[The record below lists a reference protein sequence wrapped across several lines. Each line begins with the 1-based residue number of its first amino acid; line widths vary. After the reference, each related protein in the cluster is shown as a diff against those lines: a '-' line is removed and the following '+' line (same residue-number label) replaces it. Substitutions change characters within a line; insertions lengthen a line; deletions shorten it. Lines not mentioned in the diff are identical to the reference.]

1 MTVSASPRL
10 TTLYVCCSL
19 HHFLADFSSLVDTLI
34 YHTLICQRVWSLR
47 SSSVSAV
54 LLWTAISWSF
64 GFKVLV
70 PLSFSEINRCKMTNS
85 IFAPFCKPHKMLPAF
100 SNKSDHMESITLWGK
115 WSYSSW
121 LSWSSIASDSLS
133 VMVTG
138 MGFFFSSSF
147 FLLGPARKCSLSVA
161 AQHVTRPLSSLWHLC
176 LQNRMWCWLSSCN
189 FLLLLTHTPDGWVRC
204 DRFIQGSWAL
214 REEEEDCLASVDKAN
229 IFNVYSH

>member
-47 SSSVSAV
+47 LSSVSAV

-70 PLSFSEINRCKMTNS
+70 PLSFSEIDARWLIRFSLLFVSHTKCFLLFQTN
-85 IFAPFCKPHKMLPAF
+85 P
-100 SNKSDHMESITLWGK
+100 ITLWGK
-115 WSYSSW
+115 WSSSSW

-138 MGFFFSSSF
+138 MGFFFQLFLPFWACQEMLAECCSSTCDTS
-147 FLLGPARKCSLSVA
+147 AVIAVTSLSPEQDVMLVKFMQLPA
-161 AQHVTRPLSSLWHLC
+161 AFDTHSWWMSEMWQVYTGILSS
-176 LQNRMWCWLSSCN
+176 
-189 FLLLLTHTPDGWVRC
+189 
-204 DRFIQGSWAL
+204 
-214 REEEEDCLASVDKAN
+214 
-229 IFNVYSH
+229 

>member
-70 PLSFSEINRCKMTNS
+70 PLSFSEIDARWLIRFSLLFVSHTKCFLLFQTN
-85 IFAPFCKPHKMLPAF
+85 P
-100 SNKSDHMESITLWGK
+100 ITLWGK
-115 WSYSSW
+115 WSSSSW

-138 MGFFFSSSF
+138 MVFFFFSSF

-161 AQHVTRPLSSLWHLC
+161 AQHVTRLLSSLWHLC

>member
-70 PLSFSEINRCKMTNS
+70 PLSFSEIDARWLIRFSLLFVSHTKCFLLFQTN
-85 IFAPFCKPHKMLPAF
+85 P
-100 SNKSDHMESITLWGK
+100 ITLWGK
-115 WSYSSW
+115 WSSSSW

-138 MGFFFSSSF
+138 MGFFFFFSSF

-161 AQHVTRPLSSLWHLC
+161 AQHVTRLLSSLWHLC

>member
-47 SSSVSAV
+47 LSSVSAV

-70 PLSFSEINRCKMTNS
+70 PLSFSEIDARWLIRFSLLFVSHTKCFLLFQTN
-85 IFAPFCKPHKMLPAF
+85 P
-100 SNKSDHMESITLWGK
+100 ITLWGK
-115 WSYSSW
+115 WSSSSW

-138 MGFFFSSSF
+138 MGFFFFFSSF

-161 AQHVTRPLSSLWHLC
+161 AQHVTRLLSSLWHLC

>member
-47 SSSVSAV
+47 LSSVSAV

-70 PLSFSEINRCKMTNS
+70 PLSFSEIDARWLIRFSLLFVSHTKCFLLFQTNP
-85 IFAPFCKPHKMLPAF
+85 IA
-100 SNKSDHMESITLWGK
+100 LWGK
-115 WSYSSW
+115 WSSSSW

-138 MGFFFSSSF
+138 MGFFFFQLFLPFGACQEMLAECCSSTCDTS
-147 FLLGPARKCSLSVA
+147 AVIAVTSLSPEQDVMLVKFMQLPA
-161 AQHVTRPLSSLWHLC
+161 AFDTHSWWMSEMWQVYTGILSS
-176 LQNRMWCWLSSCN
+176 
-189 FLLLLTHTPDGWVRC
+189 
-204 DRFIQGSWAL
+204 
-214 REEEEDCLASVDKAN
+214 
-229 IFNVYSH
+229 

>member
-70 PLSFSEINRCKMTNS
+70 PLSFSEIDARWLIRFSLLFVSHTKCFLLFQTNP
-85 IFAPFCKPHKMLPAF
+85 IA
-100 SNKSDHMESITLWGK
+100 LWGK
-115 WSYSSW
+115 WSSSSW

-138 MGFFFSSSF
+138 MGFFFFQLFLPFGACQEMLAECCSSTCDTS
-147 FLLGPARKCSLSVA
+147 AVIAATSLSPEQDVMLVKFMQLPA
-161 AQHVTRPLSSLWHLC
+161 AFDTHSWWMSEMWQVYTGILSS
-176 LQNRMWCWLSSCN
+176 
-189 FLLLLTHTPDGWVRC
+189 
-204 DRFIQGSWAL
+204 
-214 REEEEDCLASVDKAN
+214 
-229 IFNVYSH
+229 

>member
-1 MTVSASPRL
+1 MTVSASPQL

-47 SSSVSAV
+47 LSSVSAV

-70 PLSFSEINRCKMTNS
+70 PLSFSEIDARWLIRFSLLFVSHTKCFLLFQTN
-85 IFAPFCKPHKMLPAF
+85 P
-100 SNKSDHMESITLWGK
+100 ITLWGK
-115 WSYSSW
+115 WSSSSW

-138 MGFFFSSSF
+138 MGFFFFSSF

-161 AQHVTRPLSSLWHLC
+161 AQHVTRLLSSLWHLC

>member
-47 SSSVSAV
+47 LSSVSAV

-70 PLSFSEINRCKMTNS
+70 PLSFSEIDARWLIRFSLLFVSHTKCFLLFQTNP
-85 IFAPFCKPHKMLPAF
+85 IA
-100 SNKSDHMESITLWGK
+100 LWGK
-115 WSYSSW
+115 WSSSSW

-138 MGFFFSSSF
+138 MGFFFFSSF

-161 AQHVTRPLSSLWHLC
+161 AQHVTRLLSSLRHLC

>member
-47 SSSVSAV
+47 LSSVSAV

-70 PLSFSEINRCKMTNS
+70 PLSFSEIDARWLIRFSLLFVSHTKCFLLFQTN
-85 IFAPFCKPHKMLPAF
+85 P
-100 SNKSDHMESITLWGK
+100 ITLWGK
-115 WSYSSW
+115 WSSSSW

-138 MGFFFSSSF
+138 MVFFFFFQLFLPFGACQEMLAECCSSTCDTS
-147 FLLGPARKCSLSVA
+147 AVIAVTSLSPEQDVMLVKFMQLPA
-161 AQHVTRPLSSLWHLC
+161 AFDTHSWWMSEMWQVYTGILSS
-176 LQNRMWCWLSSCN
+176 
-189 FLLLLTHTPDGWVRC
+189 
-204 DRFIQGSWAL
+204 
-214 REEEEDCLASVDKAN
+214 
-229 IFNVYSH
+229 

>member
-47 SSSVSAV
+47 LSSVSAV

-70 PLSFSEINRCKMTNS
+70 PLLFSEIDARWLIRFSLLFVSHTKCFLLFQTN
-85 IFAPFCKPHKMLPAF
+85 P
-100 SNKSDHMESITLWGK
+100 ITLWGK
-115 WSYSSW
+115 WSSSSW

-138 MGFFFSSSF
+138 MGFFFFSSF

-161 AQHVTRPLSSLWHLC
+161 AQHVTRLLSSLWHLC

>member
-138 MGFFFSSSF
+138 MGFFFPALSSF
-147 FLLGPARKCSLSVA
+147 WGLPGNARWVL
-161 AQHVTRPLSSLWHLC
+161 QLNMWHVCCH
-176 LQNRMWCWLSSCN
+176 
-189 FLLLLTHTPDGWVRC
+189 RC
-204 DRFIQGSWAL
+204 DI
-214 REEEEDCLASVDKAN
+214 SVSRTGCDAG
-229 IFNVYSH
+229 

>member
-47 SSSVSAV
+47 FSSVSAV

-70 PLSFSEINRCKMTNS
+70 PLSFSEIDARWLIRFSLLFVSHTKCFLLFQTNP
-85 IFAPFCKPHKMLPAF
+85 IA
-100 SNKSDHMESITLWGK
+100 LWGK
-115 WSYSSW
+115 WSSSSW

-138 MGFFFSSSF
+138 MGFFFFQLFLPFGACQEMLAECCSSTCDTS
-147 FLLGPARKCSLSVA
+147 AVIAVTSLSPEQDVMLVKFMQLPA
-161 AQHVTRPLSSLWHLC
+161 AFDTHSWWMSEMWQVYTGILSS
-176 LQNRMWCWLSSCN
+176 
-189 FLLLLTHTPDGWVRC
+189 
-204 DRFIQGSWAL
+204 
-214 REEEEDCLASVDKAN
+214 
-229 IFNVYSH
+229 

>member
-47 SSSVSAV
+47 LSSVSAV

-70 PLSFSEINRCKMTNS
+70 PLSFSEIDARWLIRFSLLFVSHTKCFLLFQTN
-85 IFAPFCKPHKMLPAF
+85 P
-100 SNKSDHMESITLWGK
+100 ITLWGK
-115 WSYSSW
+115 WSSSSW

-138 MGFFFSSSF
+138 MGFFFFFSSF
-147 FLLGPARKCSLSVA
+147 FLLGPARKCSLNVA
-161 AQHVTRPLSSLWHLC
+161 AQHVTRLLSSLWHLC

-214 REEEEDCLASVDKAN
+214 REEDCLASVDKAN

>member
-100 SNKSDHMESITLWGK
+100 SNKSDHIMREVKLQQLVELKLHCIRQLVCYGHWH
-115 WSYSSW
+115 
-121 LSWSSIASDSLS
+121 
-133 VMVTG
+133 
-138 MGFFFSSSF
+138 GFFFFFQLFLPFGACQEMLAECCSSTCDTS
-147 FLLGPARKCSLSVA
+147 AVIAATSLSPEQDVMLVKFMQLPA
-161 AQHVTRPLSSLWHLC
+161 AFDTHSWWMSEMWQVYTGILSS
-176 LQNRMWCWLSSCN
+176 
-189 FLLLLTHTPDGWVRC
+189 
-204 DRFIQGSWAL
+204 
-214 REEEEDCLASVDKAN
+214 
-229 IFNVYSH
+229 

>member
-47 SSSVSAV
+47 LSSVSAV

-70 PLSFSEINRCKMTNS
+70 PLSFSEIDARWLIRFSLLFVSHTKCFLLFQTN
-85 IFAPFCKPHKMLPAF
+85 P
-100 SNKSDHMESITLWGK
+100 ITLWGK
-115 WSYSSW
+115 WSSSSW

-138 MGFFFSSSF
+138 MGFFFFSSF

-161 AQHVTRPLSSLWHLC
+161 AQHVTRLLSSLWHLC

>member
-47 SSSVSAV
+47 LSSVSAV

-70 PLSFSEINRCKMTNS
+70 PLSFSEIDARWLIRFSLLFVSHTKCFLLFQTN
-85 IFAPFCKPHKMLPAF
+85 P
-100 SNKSDHMESITLWGK
+100 ITLWGK
-115 WSYSSW
+115 WSSSSW

-138 MGFFFSSSF
+138 MGFFFFFSSF

-161 AQHVTRPLSSLWHLC
+161 AQHVTRLLSSLWHLC

-214 REEEEDCLASVDKAN
+214 REEDCLASVDKAN

>member
-70 PLSFSEINRCKMTNS
+70 PLSFSEIDARWLIRFSLLFVSHTKCFLLFQTN
-85 IFAPFCKPHKMLPAF
+85 P
-100 SNKSDHMESITLWGK
+100 ITLWGK
-115 WSYSSW
+115 WSSSSW

-138 MGFFFSSSF
+138 MGFFFFSQLFLPFGACQEMLAECCSSTCDTS
-147 FLLGPARKCSLSVA
+147 AVIAVTSLSPEQDVMLVKFMQLPA
-161 AQHVTRPLSSLWHLC
+161 AFDTHSWWMSEMWQVYTGILSS
-176 LQNRMWCWLSSCN
+176 
-189 FLLLLTHTPDGWVRC
+189 
-204 DRFIQGSWAL
+204 
-214 REEEEDCLASVDKAN
+214 
-229 IFNVYSH
+229 

>member
-70 PLSFSEINRCKMTNS
+70 PLSFSEIDARWLIRFSLLFVSHTKCFLLFQTNP
-85 IFAPFCKPHKMLPAF
+85 IA
-100 SNKSDHMESITLWGK
+100 LWGK
-115 WSYSSW
+115 WSSSSW

-138 MGFFFSSSF
+138 MGFFFFQLFLPFGACQEMLAECCSSTCDTS
-147 FLLGPARKCSLSVA
+147 AVIAVTSLSPEQDVMLVKFMQLPA
-161 AQHVTRPLSSLWHLC
+161 AFDTHSWWMSEMWQVYTGILSS
-176 LQNRMWCWLSSCN
+176 
-189 FLLLLTHTPDGWVRC
+189 
-204 DRFIQGSWAL
+204 
-214 REEEEDCLASVDKAN
+214 
-229 IFNVYSH
+229 

>member
-1 MTVSASPRL
+1 MTVSASPQL

-70 PLSFSEINRCKMTNS
+70 PLSFSEIDARWLIRFSLLFVSHTKCFLLFQTN
-85 IFAPFCKPHKMLPAF
+85 P
-100 SNKSDHMESITLWGK
+100 ITLWGK
-115 WSYSSW
+115 WSSSSW

-138 MGFFFSSSF
+138 MGFFFFQLFLPFGACQEMLAECCSSTCDTS
-147 FLLGPARKCSLSVA
+147 AVIAVTSLSPEQDVMLVKFMQLPA
-161 AQHVTRPLSSLWHLC
+161 AFDTHSWWMSEMWQVYTGILSS
-176 LQNRMWCWLSSCN
+176 
-189 FLLLLTHTPDGWVRC
+189 
-204 DRFIQGSWAL
+204 
-214 REEEEDCLASVDKAN
+214 
-229 IFNVYSH
+229 

>member
-47 SSSVSAV
+47 LSSVSAV
-54 LLWTAISWSF
+54 LLGTAISWSF

-70 PLSFSEINRCKMTNS
+70 PLSFSEIDARWLIRFSLLFVSHTKCFLLFQTN
-85 IFAPFCKPHKMLPAF
+85 P
-100 SNKSDHMESITLWGK
+100 ITLWGK
-115 WSYSSW
+115 WSSSSW

-138 MGFFFSSSF
+138 MGFFFFQLFLPFGACQEMLAECCSSTCDTS
-147 FLLGPARKCSLSVA
+147 AVIAVTSLSPEQDVMLVKFMQLPA
-161 AQHVTRPLSSLWHLC
+161 AFDTHSWWMSEMWQVYTGILSS
-176 LQNRMWCWLSSCN
+176 
-189 FLLLLTHTPDGWVRC
+189 
-204 DRFIQGSWAL
+204 
-214 REEEEDCLASVDKAN
+214 
-229 IFNVYSH
+229 

>member
-70 PLSFSEINRCKMTNS
+70 PLSFSEIDARWLIRFSLLFVSHTKCFLLFQTN
-85 IFAPFCKPHKMLPAF
+85 P
-100 SNKSDHMESITLWGK
+100 ITLWGK
-115 WSYSSW
+115 WSSSSW

-138 MGFFFSSSF
+138 MGFFFFSSF

-161 AQHVTRPLSSLWHLC
+161 AQHVTRLLSSLWHLC

>member
-47 SSSVSAV
+47 LSSVSAV

-70 PLSFSEINRCKMTNS
+70 PLSFSEIDARWLIRFSLLFVSHTKCFLLFQTN
-85 IFAPFCKPHKMLPAF
+85 P
-100 SNKSDHMESITLWGK
+100 ITLWGK
-115 WSYSSW
+115 WSSSSW

-138 MGFFFSSSF
+138 MGFFFFFSSF

-161 AQHVTRPLSSLWHLC
+161 AQHVTRLLSSLWHLC

-214 REEEEDCLASVDKAN
+214 REEEEDGLASVDKAN

>member
-47 SSSVSAV
+47 LSSVSAV

-70 PLSFSEINRCKMTNS
+70 PLSFSEIDARWLIRFSLLFVSHTKCFLLFQTN
-85 IFAPFCKPHKMLPAF
+85 P
-100 SNKSDHMESITLWGK
+100 ITLWGK
-115 WSYSSW
+115 WSSSSW

-161 AQHVTRPLSSLWHLC
+161 AQHVTRLLSSLWHLC

>member
-70 PLSFSEINRCKMTNS
+70 PLSFSEIDARWLIRFSLLFVSHTKCFLLFQTN
-85 IFAPFCKPHKMLPAF
+85 P
-100 SNKSDHMESITLWGK
+100 ITLWGK
-115 WSYSSW
+115 WSSSSW

-138 MGFFFSSSF
+138 MVFFFFQLFLPFGACQEMLAECCSSTCDTS
-147 FLLGPARKCSLSVA
+147 AVIAVTSLSPEQDVMLVKFMQLPA
-161 AQHVTRPLSSLWHLC
+161 AFDTHSWWMSEMWQVYTGILSS
-176 LQNRMWCWLSSCN
+176 
-189 FLLLLTHTPDGWVRC
+189 
-204 DRFIQGSWAL
+204 
-214 REEEEDCLASVDKAN
+214 
-229 IFNVYSH
+229 

>member
-1 MTVSASPRL
+1 MTVSASPQL

-70 PLSFSEINRCKMTNS
+70 PLSFSEIDARWLIRFSLLFVSHTKCFLLFQTN
-85 IFAPFCKPHKMLPAF
+85 P
-100 SNKSDHMESITLWGK
+100 ITLWGK
-115 WSYSSW
+115 WSSSSW

-138 MGFFFSSSF
+138 MGFFFFSALSSF
-147 FLLGPARKCSLSVA
+147 WGLPGNARWVL
-161 AQHVTRPLSSLWHLC
+161 QLNMWHVCCH
-176 LQNRMWCWLSSCN
+176 
-189 FLLLLTHTPDGWVRC
+189 RC
-204 DRFIQGSWAL
+204 DI
-214 REEEEDCLASVDKAN
+214 SVSRTGCDAG
-229 IFNVYSH
+229 

>member
-47 SSSVSAV
+47 LSSVSAV

-70 PLSFSEINRCKMTNS
+70 PLSFSEIDARWLIRFSLLFVSHTKCFLLFQTN
-85 IFAPFCKPHKMLPAF
+85 P
-100 SNKSDHMESITLWGK
+100 ITLWGK
-115 WSYSSW
+115 WSSSSW

-138 MGFFFSSSF
+138 MGFFFQLFLPFGACQEMLAECCSSTCDTS
-147 FLLGPARKCSLSVA
+147 AVIAVTSLSPEQDVMLVKFMQLPA
-161 AQHVTRPLSSLWHLC
+161 AFDTHSWWMSEMWQVYTGILSS
-176 LQNRMWCWLSSCN
+176 
-189 FLLLLTHTPDGWVRC
+189 
-204 DRFIQGSWAL
+204 
-214 REEEEDCLASVDKAN
+214 
-229 IFNVYSH
+229 

>member
-70 PLSFSEINRCKMTNS
+70 PLSFSEIDARWLIRFSLLFVSHTKCFLLFQTN
-85 IFAPFCKPHKMLPAF
+85 P
-100 SNKSDHMESITLWGK
+100 ITLWGK
-115 WSYSSW
+115 WSSSSW

-138 MGFFFSSSF
+138 MGFFFFQLFLPFGACQEMLAECCSSTCDTS
-147 FLLGPARKCSLSVA
+147 AVIAVTSLSPEQDVMLVKFMQLPA
-161 AQHVTRPLSSLWHLC
+161 AFDTHSWWMSEMWQVYTGILSS
-176 LQNRMWCWLSSCN
+176 
-189 FLLLLTHTPDGWVRC
+189 
-204 DRFIQGSWAL
+204 
-214 REEEEDCLASVDKAN
+214 
-229 IFNVYSH
+229 

>member
-47 SSSVSAV
+47 LSSVSAV

-70 PLSFSEINRCKMTNS
+70 PLSFEINRCKMTNS

-100 SNKSDHMESITLWGK
+100 SNKSDHIMREVKLQQLVELKLHCIRQLVCYGHWH
-115 WSYSSW
+115 
-121 LSWSSIASDSLS
+121 
-133 VMVTG
+133 
-138 MGFFFSSSF
+138 GFFFSSSF

-161 AQHVTRPLSSLWHLC
+161 AQHVTRLLSSLWHLC

>member
-47 SSSVSAV
+47 LSSVSAV

-70 PLSFSEINRCKMTNS
+70 PLSFSEIDARWLIRFSLLFVSHTKCFLLFQTN
-85 IFAPFCKPHKMLPAF
+85 P
-100 SNKSDHMESITLWGK
+100 ITLWGK
-115 WSYSSW
+115 WSSSSW

-138 MGFFFSSSF
+138 MGFFFFQLFLPFGACQEMLAECCSSTCDTS
-147 FLLGPARKCSLSVA
+147 AVIAVTSLSPEQDVMLVKFMQLPA
-161 AQHVTRPLSSLWHLC
+161 AFDTHSWWMSEMWQVYTGILSS
-176 LQNRMWCWLSSCN
+176 
-189 FLLLLTHTPDGWVRC
+189 
-204 DRFIQGSWAL
+204 
-214 REEEEDCLASVDKAN
+214 
-229 IFNVYSH
+229 

>member
-70 PLSFSEINRCKMTNS
+70 PLSFSEIDARWLIRFSLLFVSHTKCFLLFQTN
-85 IFAPFCKPHKMLPAF
+85 P
-100 SNKSDHMESITLWGK
+100 ITLWGK
-115 WSYSSW
+115 WSSSSW

-138 MGFFFSSSF
+138 MGFFFQLFLPFGACQEMLAECCSSTCDTS
-147 FLLGPARKCSLSVA
+147 AVIAVTSLSPEQDVMLVKFMQLPA
-161 AQHVTRPLSSLWHLC
+161 AFDTHSWWMSEMWQVYTGILSS
-176 LQNRMWCWLSSCN
+176 
-189 FLLLLTHTPDGWVRC
+189 
-204 DRFIQGSWAL
+204 
-214 REEEEDCLASVDKAN
+214 
-229 IFNVYSH
+229 

>member
-100 SNKSDHMESITLWGK
+100 SNKSDHIMREVKLQQLVELKLHCIRQLVCYGHWH
-115 WSYSSW
+115 
-121 LSWSSIASDSLS
+121 
-133 VMVTG
+133 
-138 MGFFFSSSF
+138 GFFFFSSF

-161 AQHVTRPLSSLWHLC
+161 AQHVTRLLSSLWHLC

>member
-10 TTLYVCCSL
+10 TTLYVSCSL

-70 PLSFSEINRCKMTNS
+70 PLSFSEIDARWL
-85 IFAPFCKPHKMLPAF
+85 IRF
-100 SNKSDHMESITLWGK
+100 SLLFVSHTKCFLLFQKNPITLWGK
-115 WSYSSW
+115 WSSSSW

-138 MGFFFSSSF
+138 MGFFFFQLFLPFGACQEMLAECCSSTCDTS
-147 FLLGPARKCSLSVA
+147 AVIAVTSLSPEQDVMLVKFMQLPA
-161 AQHVTRPLSSLWHLC
+161 AFDTHSWWMSEMWQVYTGILSS
-176 LQNRMWCWLSSCN
+176 
-189 FLLLLTHTPDGWVRC
+189 
-204 DRFIQGSWAL
+204 
-214 REEEEDCLASVDKAN
+214 
-229 IFNVYSH
+229 

>member
-47 SSSVSAV
+47 LSSVSAV

-70 PLSFSEINRCKMTNS
+70 PLSFSEIDARWLIRFSLLFVSHTKCFLLFQTN
-85 IFAPFCKPHKMLPAF
+85 P
-100 SNKSDHMESITLWGK
+100 ITLWGK
-115 WSYSSW
+115 WSSSSW

-138 MGFFFSSSF
+138 MVFFFFQLFLPFGACQEMLAECCSSTCDTS
-147 FLLGPARKCSLSVA
+147 AVIAVTSLSPEQDVMLVKFMQLPA
-161 AQHVTRPLSSLWHLC
+161 AFDTHSWWMSEMWQVYTGILSS
-176 LQNRMWCWLSSCN
+176 
-189 FLLLLTHTPDGWVRC
+189 
-204 DRFIQGSWAL
+204 
-214 REEEEDCLASVDKAN
+214 
-229 IFNVYSH
+229 

>member
-70 PLSFSEINRCKMTNS
+70 PLSFSEIDARWLIRFSLLFVSHTKCFLLFQTNPITWNRS
-85 IFAPFCKPHKMLPAF
+85 HYEGSEAPAAGWAEAPLHQTACL
-100 SNKSDHMESITLWGK
+100 LW
-115 WSYSSW
+115 
-121 LSWSSIASDSLS
+121 SLAW
-133 VMVTG
+133 V
-138 MGFFFSSSF
+138 FFPSSF

-161 AQHVTRPLSSLWHLC
+161 AQHVTRLLSSLWHLC

>member
-1 MTVSASPRL
+1 MTVSASPQL

-47 SSSVSAV
+47 LSSVSAV

-70 PLSFSEINRCKMTNS
+70 PLSFSEIDARWLIRFSLLFVSHTKCFLLFQTN
-85 IFAPFCKPHKMLPAF
+85 P
-100 SNKSDHMESITLWGK
+100 ITLWGK
-115 WSYSSW
+115 WSSSSW

-138 MGFFFSSSF
+138 MGFFFQLFLPFGACQEMLAECCSSTCDTS
-147 FLLGPARKCSLSVA
+147 AVIAVTSLSPEQDVMLVKFMQLPA
-161 AQHVTRPLSSLWHLC
+161 AFDTHSWWMSEMWQVYTGILSS
-176 LQNRMWCWLSSCN
+176 
-189 FLLLLTHTPDGWVRC
+189 
-204 DRFIQGSWAL
+204 
-214 REEEEDCLASVDKAN
+214 
-229 IFNVYSH
+229 

>member
-70 PLSFSEINRCKMTNS
+70 PLSFSEIDARWLIRFSLLFVSHTKCFLLFQTN
-85 IFAPFCKPHKMLPAF
+85 P
-100 SNKSDHMESITLWGK
+100 ITLWGK
-115 WSYSSW
+115 WSSSSW

-138 MGFFFSSSF
+138 MGFFFFQLFLPFGACQEMLAECCSSTCDTS
-147 FLLGPARKCSLSVA
+147 AVIAVTSVSR
-161 AQHVTRPLSSLWHLC
+161 T
-176 LQNRMWCWLSSCN
+176 
-189 FLLLLTHTPDGWVRC
+189 GC
-204 DRFIQGSWAL
+204 DAG
-214 REEEEDCLASVDKAN
+214 
-229 IFNVYSH
+229 

>member
-47 SSSVSAV
+47 LSSVSAV

-100 SNKSDHMESITLWGK
+100 SNKSDHIMREVKLQQLVELKLHCIRQLVCYGHWH
-115 WSYSSW
+115 
-121 LSWSSIASDSLS
+121 
-133 VMVTG
+133 
-138 MGFFFSSSF
+138 GFFFFSALSSF
-147 FLLGPARKCSLSVA
+147 WGLPGNARWVL
-161 AQHVTRPLSSLWHLC
+161 QLNMWHVCCH
-176 LQNRMWCWLSSCN
+176 
-189 FLLLLTHTPDGWVRC
+189 RC
-204 DRFIQGSWAL
+204 DI
-214 REEEEDCLASVDKAN
+214 SVSRTGCDAG
-229 IFNVYSH
+229 